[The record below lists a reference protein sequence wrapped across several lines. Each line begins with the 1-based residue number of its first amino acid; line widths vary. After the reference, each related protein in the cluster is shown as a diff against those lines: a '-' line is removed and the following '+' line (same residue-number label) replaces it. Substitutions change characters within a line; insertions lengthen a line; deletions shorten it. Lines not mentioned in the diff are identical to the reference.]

1 MDIQLKT
8 GCFDDAALVRRV
20 VFMDEQ
26 GYENEFDA
34 IDEDPNCIHVTLY
47 GARVMPAPSSLSCM
61 RRNTCCRSMPRR
73 VTRRLPRWTTKTR
86 ASPMFGWPS
95 A

>member
-26 GYENEFDA
+26 GYEMSS
-34 IDEDPNCIHVTLY
+34 TL
-47 GARVMPAPSSLSCM
+47 S
-61 RRNTCCRSMPRR
+61 
-73 VTRRLPRWTTKTR
+73 TRIRT
-86 ASPMFGWPS
+86 AFM
-95 A
+95 

>member
-26 GYENEFDA
+26 GYELQDVFF
-34 IDEDPNCIHVTLY
+34 I
-47 GARVMPAPSSLSCM
+47 
-61 RRNTCCRSMPRR
+61 
-73 VTRRLPRWTTKTR
+73 
-86 ASPMFGWPS
+86 
-95 A
+95 